1 MADKTETTEAPKRK
15 RAAFTRT
22 PKPIYMLVAVR
33 NEDGS
38 LSAFDVNAHNLEF
51 KFERDTDKVL
61 EIVSES
67 NGAFKPIKVSIPV
80 AEKKAIA

>member
-22 PKPIYMLVAVR
+22 PKPIYMLVAR
-33 NEDGS
+33 RDDEGN
-38 LSAFDVNAHNLEF
+38 LQPFDVNAHGLEF
-51 KFERDTDKVL
+51 QFERDTDKVL
-61 EIVSES
+61 EIVSDS
-67 NGAFKPIKVSIPV
+67 NGAFKPIKVTIPV